1 MTATPYVIGID
12 LGTTNTALAYAD
24 TRTASGDDRL
34 PISVF
39 PVPQVVRPSEI
50 GTQPLLPSFLYLPM
64 PGEVPSGQL
73 QLPWDPHRTYAV
85 GALAKQQCGATPTRV
100 VASAKS
106 WLCHNGIDRRAA
118 ILPFK
123 ADEKARKVSPLEAS
137 ALYLQ
142 HLREAWNNTL
152 AKEPEQSL
160 EKQEIVLT
168 VPASFDAVARALTVE
183 AAQAAGLPQVT
194 LLEEPQAAFY
204 AWLDAHH
211 DDWRDL
217 VRVGDII
224 LVCDVGGGTTDFT
237 LIAVTENQGRLELHR
252 LAVGDHILLGGDNMD
267 LALAHLAQ
275 QKLASGGAKL
285 DLAQMQ
291 ALSHSCRQAK
301 EQLLSDPQLASLPVT
316 VLGRGRSV
324 IGGALKA
331 ELTRA
336 EVEAVLVDGFFPKCA
351 LTAEPRRTQGVGLQ
365 ELGLPYTPDPV
376 ITKHLAAFLRR
387 QEPVLKE
394 QAHKAGLQPRLL
406 PTAVLCNG
414 GVFKATV
421 LQERL
426 RAVLDAWAEAA
437 GLSEPVKILS
447 GTDLDLAVARGAAY
461 YALVQRGKGIRIRGG
476 TARSY
481 YIGVE
486 TSLPAVPGMPPPI
499 KAVCVAPFGMEEDTQ
514 ADLPGLE
521 FGLTVGVPAEF
532 RFLSSSTRRHD
543 VPGTV
548 VEDWQDELTELSPLT
563 TTLTG
568 ATDGVTVPVSLR
580 SRVTPIGTLEVYCV
594 SRDQQQWKLEF
605 NVRETPSP

>member
-1 MTATPYVIGID
+1 
-12 LGTTNTALAYAD
+12 
-24 TRTASGDDRL
+24 
-34 PISVF
+34 
-39 PVPQVVRPSEI
+39 
-50 GTQPLLPSFLYLPM
+50 
-64 PGEVPSGQL
+64 
-73 QLPWDPHRTYAV
+73 
-85 GALAKQQCGATPTRV
+85 
-100 VASAKS
+100 
-106 WLCHNGIDRRAA
+106 
-118 ILPFK
+118 
-123 ADEKARKVSPLEAS
+123 
-137 ALYLQ
+137 
-142 HLREAWNNTL
+142 
-152 AKEPEQSL
+152 
-160 EKQEIVLT
+160 
-168 VPASFDAVARALTVE
+168 
-183 AAQAAGLPQVT
+183 
-194 LLEEPQAAFY
+194 
-204 AWLDAHH
+204 
-211 DDWRDL
+211 
-217 VRVGDII
+217 
-224 LVCDVGGGTTDFT
+224 
-237 LIAVTENQGRLELHR
+237 
-252 LAVGDHILLGGDNMD
+252 
-267 LALAHLAQ
+267 
-275 QKLASGGAKL
+275 
-285 DLAQMQ
+285 
-291 ALSHSCRQAK
+291 
-301 EQLLSDPQLASLPVT
+301 
-316 VLGRGRSV
+316 V
-324 IGGALKA
+324 IGGAVKT

-336 EVEAVLVDGFFPKCA
+336 EVEAALVDGFFPKCD
-351 LTAEPRRTQGVGLQ
+351 LTAEPRRTQAVGLQ

-394 QAHKAGLQPRLL
+394 HAHQAGLPTRLL

-414 GVFKATV
+414 GVFKAAV

-426 RAVLDAWAEAA
+426 KAVLDAWAEAT

-548 VEDWQDELTELSPLT
+548 VEDWQGELTELSPLT

-594 SRDQQQWKLEF
+594 SRDQQQQWKLEF
-605 NVRETPSP
+605 NVRESPNP